1 MILEDTVGETHPRP
15 NIPNISNIPNN
26 ETNPDVLAELD
37 RRAS

>member
-1 MILEDTVGETHPRP
+1 VILEDTVGETHPRP
-15 NIPNISNIPNN
+15 NIPNIPNN